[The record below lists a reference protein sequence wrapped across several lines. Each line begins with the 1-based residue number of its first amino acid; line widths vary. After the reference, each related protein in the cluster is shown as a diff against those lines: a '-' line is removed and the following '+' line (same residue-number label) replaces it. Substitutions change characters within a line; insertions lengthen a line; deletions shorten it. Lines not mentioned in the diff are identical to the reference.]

1 MWCFYWCLIWYQYL
15 NQKVKNQ
22 NHFVKKQLRITKS
35 HSCVRS
41 TAKTVV
47 KTEKQI
53 VLLQLMGP
61 TEENTESLPQAAIYT
76 TIFALTTM
84 LSLSGNSLVCLA
96 FYRNRRLR
104 TITNFYVLSLAVA
117 DMMVATFVF
126 PFGTV
131 AYALRTWPFSYNYCQ
146 FTGFLSLYW
155 AEVSLCIMAL
165 TSINR
170 YLCVVK
176 PRMYTVL
183 FTKRKTIISIVSF
196 WICPFILS
204 LVYTVAT
211 SVTYRW
217 QSHSL
222 YCRPKFLGERSERIL
237 NIMFAS
243 LSLLAMLLVI
253 FGYGRVYSVVR
264 KHNNAIV
271 PSLRFPNSQGTISAQ
286 EIKTSRVLFAAVFGF
301 FICWTPFIVVS
312 ILEFGFRVNISSSI
326 ESIHLFFSVVS
337 ACINPVIYGV
347 MNRAVRKEF
356 RNILLCKKD

>member
-1 MWCFYWCLIWYQYL
+1 
-15 NQKVKNQ
+15 
-22 NHFVKKQLRITKS
+22 
-35 HSCVRS
+35 
-41 TAKTVV
+41 
-47 KTEKQI
+47 
-53 VLLQLMGP
+53 MGP
-61 TEENTESLPQAAIYT
+61 TEENTESLPQAAINT

-96 FYRNRRLR
+96 FYRSRRLR

-117 DMMVATFVF
+117 DLMVATFVF
-126 PFGTV
+126 PFGTI
-131 AYALRTWPFSYNYCQ
+131 AYALHIWPFSYNYCL

-183 FTKRKTIISIVSF
+183 FTKRKTISSIVSF

-204 LVYTVAT
+204 LVYSVAT

-217 QSHSL
+217 EPHSL
-222 YCRPKFLGERSERIL
+222 YCRPKFLDERSERIL
-237 NIMFAS
+237 NIMFAN

-264 KHNNAIV
+264 KHNNTIV
-271 PSLRFPNSQGTISAQ
+271 PSRLRFPNRQGTISAQ

-326 ESIHLFFSVVS
+326 ESIHLLFSVFS

-347 MNRAVRKEF
+347 MNRAMRKEF
-356 RNILLCKKD
+356 HNILLCRKD